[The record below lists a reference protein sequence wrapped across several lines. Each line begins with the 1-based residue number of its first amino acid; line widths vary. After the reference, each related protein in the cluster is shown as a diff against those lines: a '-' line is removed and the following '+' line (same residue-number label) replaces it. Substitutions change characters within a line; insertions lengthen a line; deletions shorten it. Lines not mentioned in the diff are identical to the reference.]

1 MKISILSF
9 DESAKEQILDLYG
22 KTVDEDGFIV
32 EKDSPKQRV
41 LTPKGEEILFE
52 EWAGVHKGSEAF
64 IKSDT
69 FLPHHHKLK
78 LFHQFIFSREAVT
91 ALPSL
96 IM

>member
-1 MKISILSF
+1 MCSSGGSSSMKISILSF

-64 IKSDT
+64 IKSD
-69 FLPHHHKLK
+69 
-78 LFHQFIFSREAVT
+78 IFS
-91 ALPSL
+91 L
-96 IM
+96 IELAKRLE